1 MEEKRLIDGKVSLQV
16 YIIFRVFN
24 LDKDIID
31 LHLYVDP
38 KRLEERGDLIFKST
52 SEPSANYSV
61 SPA

>member
-24 LDKDIID
+24 LDKDTID

-38 KRLEERGDLIFKST
+38 KGLEERGDLIFTSI
-52 SEPSANYSV
+52 SEPPVNYSV